1 MDQYIGRLLDNR
13 YEILEIIGTGGMAVV
28 YKARC
33 HRLNRLVAI
42 KILKDEFAR
51 DEEFRRRFHAEGEA
65 VAMLSHPNIVQVY
78 DVSSSDNANFIV
90 MELIDGITLKQY
102 MEKKGVLNWKE
113 TLHFGMQIAKALE
126 HAHGRSIVHRD
137 IKPHNVMVL
146 KNGSV
151 KVTDFG
157 IARVMSKSNT
167 LTKEALGSVH
177 YISPEQAKGGWVDNR
192 SDLYSLGVV
201 MYEMMSG
208 RPPYDGESPVAVAIQ
223 HINGGAPMPSTL
235 NPNIPGGL
243 EQIIM
248 KSMALDPKDRYS
260 SATEMLKDMDEFRKD
275 PTILFIFPSHGIS
288 DETKIL
294 KTPLVPQE
302 LTPPAAKPRTTAEKV
317 AGTAAGAA
325 GAAAAAAAAAA
336 RTQTRTSQQT
346 AKYRT
351 GDLPRT
357 GSGAAKPSGSRP
369 ASSAQRPAAG
379 TRPAS
384 GARPAGAAGRTPASG
399 GNAARSASAEAARR
413 AAANQKARE
422 AMREEI
428 REEERNRVAT
438 IAVIACSVVAIVAI
452 VVFLIALVNGHL
464 IGGNEDLLVPDLTGK
479 YYETIDL
486 DGYEG
491 FTITLATHTYSDE
504 VEEGKVIEQSPKP
517 GDKVAQ
523 DTVIWLTV
531 SMGPEPDIR
540 IMTDLVGWDWV
551 KAESYLKGQGMVP
564 VMLEEVDPDAQ
575 PDTVIRTDPA
585 ADEELT
591 EGQEVKVYYCVA
603 ETAEMLDVVG
613 KDFEV
618 AKKMLETKGF
628 TNITSEPVPSDE
640 KEGTV
645 LEQSVKKGEEIPL
658 DTEIV
663 LSVAAA
669 ETAEMPN
676 VVGRDVE
683 VAKGILE
690 GAGFKYVKVVEKD
703 SDEKEGTVLKQ
714 SEKAGEEIAIETE
727 IELTVA
733 VVKKATMINV
743 VGQQYQDAKDNLESL
758 GFKNVTFEEVENNAE
773 KGEVLKQSVAKNTK
787 VAVDT
792 EIVLTISKGPA
803 PTDPPEVTKEI
814 VIKLPADRT
823 EAYVVGLY
831 LNGKMIL
838 DEQLIEPGTTS
849 ITVKL
854 TGTGVQE
861 YDLYINRQPYEK
873 IKVDFTAN
881 G

>member
-1 MDQYIGRLLDNR
+1 M
-13 YEILEIIGTGGMAVV
+13 
-28 YKARC
+28 
-33 HRLNRLVAI
+33 
-42 KILKDEFAR
+42 
-51 DEEFRRRFHAEGEA
+51 
-65 VAMLSHPNIVQVY
+65 
-78 DVSSSDNANFIV
+78 
-90 MELIDGITLKQY
+90 
-102 MEKKGVLNWKE
+102 
-113 TLHFGMQIAKALE
+113 
-126 HAHGRSIVHRD
+126 
-137 IKPHNVMVL
+137 
-146 KNGSV
+146 
-151 KVTDFG
+151 
-157 IARVMSKSNT
+157 
-167 LTKEALGSVH
+167 
-177 YISPEQAKGGWVDNR
+177 DNR

-302 LTPPAAKPRTTAEKV
+302 LNPPAAKPRTTAEKV

-336 RTQTRTSQQT
+336 RPQTRTPQQT

-357 GSGAAKPSGSRP
+357 ASGSGAARPAGSRP
-369 ASSAQRPAAG
+369 ASPSGQRPAS
-379 TRPAS
+379 AS
-384 GARPAGAAGRTPASG
+384 GARPAPAAGRTPAANTN
-399 GNAARSASAEAARR
+399 NAARSASAEAARR
-413 AAANQKARE
+413 AAANRKARE

-438 IAVIACSVVAIVAI
+438 MVVIACSVVAIVAI

-464 IGGNEDLLVPDLTGK
+464 IGGNEDLLVPNLTGK

-491 FTITLATHTYSDE
+491 FTIKLATHTYSDE
-504 VEEGKVIEQSPKP
+504 VEEGKVIEQSPNP

-551 KAESYLKGQGMVP
+551 KAESYLRGQGMVP
-564 VMLEEVDPDAQ
+564 VMIDEVDPNAE

-618 AKKMLETKGF
+618 AKKMLESKGF
-628 TNITSEPVPSDE
+628 TNVTSEPVPSNE

-645 LEQSVKKGEEIPL
+645 LEQSVNKGDVIPL

-690 GAGFKYVKVVEKD
+690 GAGFKYVKVEEKD

-714 SEKAGEEIAIETE
+714 SEDAGEEIAIETE
-727 IELTVA
+727 IVLTVA

-743 VGQQYQDAKDNLESL
+743 VGQQYQDAKENLESL
-758 GFKNVTFEEVENNAE
+758 GFKKVIYEEVENNAE
-773 KGEVLKQSVAKNTK
+773 KGEVLKQSVAKGDK

-803 PTDPPEVTKEI
+803 PTEPPEVTKEI
-814 VIKLPADRT
+814 VIKLPTDRT
-823 EAYVVGLY
+823 ESYVVGLY
-831 LNGKMIL
+831 LNGKMVL
-838 DEQLIEPGTTS
+838 DEQLIEPGTAS

-861 YDLYINRQPYEK
+861 YDLYINREPYEK
-873 IKVDFTAN
+873 IKVDFTSN